1 MIMTDRDKKVC
12 KFIEDYGAITTTQ
25 AKWIFF
31 NGLQTSTMRRLNQ
44 LEKYSVLTSYHRGK
58 RKVYNYADG
67 KKLKE
72 HDLGAI
78 DFYAWIYKQGG
89 KVLDFVQTPEY
100 FNGKIKPDA
109 LVKFKF
115 PYEGKMATIYA
126 FLEYDLNHYTEVDK
140 IRVWYEKLYEDKIMS
155 EYCGSAEFPFLIIAR
170 PTTGIRY
177 NSKNFNILY
186 CDLNFT
192 DLEQMLVH

>member
-72 HDLGAI
+72 HDLGVIPVVGRAI
-78 DFYAWIYKQGG
+78 IK
-89 KVLDFVQTPEY
+89 
-100 FNGKIKPDA
+100 NGNSA
-109 LVKFKF
+109 L
-115 PYEGKMATIYA
+115 PQY
-126 FLEYDLNHYTEVDK
+126 
-140 IRVWYEKLYEDKIMS
+140 S
-155 EYCGSAEFPFLIIAR
+155 LIILSS
-170 PTTGIRY
+170 Y
-177 NSKNFNILY
+177 NFSYHTRILS
-186 CDLNFT
+186 T
-192 DLEQMLVH
+192 SV